1 MDAHWRSD
9 FFPPLREDD
18 SIKKGSVTL
27 TPPRPGDIQR
37 ASVQRPAQCKT
48 IFVGNLPTEI
58 REEHL
63 YDTFSSCGR
72 IEDIRLNYVKRF
84 CHIQFL
90 RESGAEKSIAYSG
103 YRLRIGPENSIAHVS
118 KINVDY
124 AHVHVKQLEK
134 ERLPFSPQNMSI
146 ISQQLKDKMTF
157 DRACLQVKE
166 WLESGYN
173 TPDTASSFFALMSTI
188 HERAQQVVEGASRY
202 NRSVCTMMEEARVS
216 TLESCE

>member
-18 SIKKGSVTL
+18 NIKKGSVTL

-37 ASVQRPAQCKT
+37 APVQRPAQCKT

-63 YDTFSSCGR
+63 YDTFSSFGR

-90 RESGAEKSIAYSG
+90 RESGAEKSISYGG

-124 AHVHVKQLEK
+124 AHVHIKQLEK
-134 ERLPFSPQNMSI
+134 ERLPFSPQNMSM

-157 DRACLQVKE
+157 DRACLQIKE

-202 NRSVCTMMEEARVS
+202 NHSVCTMMEEARAS